1 MDRAFWLDRWRRE
14 EIGFHQADV
23 NPHLASHWPGLG
35 VPSSAEVFVPL
46 CGKSRD
52 MLWLAGQGHAVRG
65 VEISRLAV
73 EAFFAENDLQAQRQ
87 PLGPFERWQC
97 GEIAILLGDFF
108 DLQAE
113 HLARTAAVYD
123 RASLIALPPEMRTRY
138 SRHLVDVLP
147 ATATVLLITMAYPQ
161 QEMNGPPFS
170 VHEDEVHRLYD
181 PYYNV
186 RCIAKH
192 DILAQ
197 APRFQEKG
205 LSALQENVYRL
216 DRL

>member
-1 MDRAFWLDRWRRE
+1 MDRKFWLDRWRRD

-35 VPSSAEVFVPL
+35 APPSGEVFVPL

-52 MLWLAGQGHAVRG
+52 MLWLAGQGHAVQG
-65 VEISRLAV
+65 IEISQLAV
-73 EAFFAENDLQAQRQ
+73 EAFFEENDLQAQCQ

-108 DLQAE
+108 DLQTE
-113 HLARTAAVYD
+113 HLAHTAAVYD
-123 RASLIALPPEMRTRY
+123 RASLIALPSEMRARY
-138 SRHLVDVLP
+138 ARHLVDVLP
-147 ATATVLLITMAYPQ
+147 DTAPVLLITMEYPQ

-170 VHEDEVHRLYD
+170 VGEDEVHQLYD
-181 PYYNV
+181 PHYNV

-192 DILAQ
+192 DILAHT
-197 APRFQEKG
+197 PRFQEKG

-216 DRL
+216 DGL